1 MPLQDEFE
9 WHILITDIKSS
20 YMYMCYGMS
29 PTFLGFQDNLQN
41 LFLLSYEFRVTYLD
55 QQPVIVEFIFTITV
69 FYVKFFKFLFYTTLW
84 VHGYMKHTITV
95 VFTSKKKLIHTYK
108 HGCMYVSMYVI
119 ILFFMFIIFY
129 TSIKPFIIR
138 ECIFGYGGG
147 GGGGGDCLN
156 FSLLSLLPERS
167 GLFLEVLPYQV
178 NQWQRRSKPLTI
190 CRRSN
195 ISLEST
201 ASNGGHIRY

>member
-41 LFLLSYEFRVTYLD
+41 LFFLSYEFRVTYLD
-55 QQPVIVEFIFTITV
+55 QQPVIVELIFTITV
-69 FYVKFFKFLFYTTLW
+69 FYGKKHLFLFYTTLW

-95 VFTSKKKLIHTYK
+95 VFTSKKKNETHIHV
-108 HGCMYVSMYVI
+108 CMYVI

-129 TSIKPFIIR
+129 TSIKPCNIR
-138 ECIFGYGGG
+138 ECIFGQGGG
-147 GGGGGDCLN
+147 GGGGG
-156 FSLLSLLPERS
+156 
-167 GLFLEVLPYQV
+167 
-178 NQWQRRSKPLTI
+178 
-190 CRRSN
+190 
-195 ISLEST
+195 
-201 ASNGGHIRY
+201 GGIA

>member
-69 FYVKFFKFLFYTTLW
+69 FYGKKHLFLFYTTLW

-95 VFTSKKKLIHTYK
+95 VFTSKKKNETHIHV
-108 HGCMYVSMYVI
+108 CMYVCMYVCNNT
-119 ILFFMFIIFY
+119 IFHVY
-129 TSIKPFIIR
+129 YFLYKYQAMQYQGMHLWI
-138 ECIFGYGGG
+138 GGG
-147 GGGGGDCLN
+147 GGGRKPEFKFAFITPREDWAVPGG
-156 FSLLSLLPERS
+156 
-167 GLFLEVLPYQV
+167 
-178 NQWQRRSKPLTI
+178 
-190 CRRSN
+190 
-195 ISLEST
+195 T
-201 ASNGGHIRY
+201 AIPGQPMAEAE